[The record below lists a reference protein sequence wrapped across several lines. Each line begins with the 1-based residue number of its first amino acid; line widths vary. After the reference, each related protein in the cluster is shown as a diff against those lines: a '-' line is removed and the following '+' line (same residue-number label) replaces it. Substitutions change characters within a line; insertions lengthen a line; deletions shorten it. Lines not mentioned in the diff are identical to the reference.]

1 MFYHSGVAESPLK
14 NGRNLMPQKES
25 SDAVSNNMLT
35 NSTLEQQLMEM
46 QNNFNINEET
56 GQFSRL
62 GYARISYV
70 GAEPSV
76 TPNETVAHSNNAS

>member
-1 MFYHSGVAESPLK
+1 MFYHSGFAESPLK

-56 GQFSRL
+56 G
-62 GYARISYV
+62 
-70 GAEPSV
+70 
-76 TPNETVAHSNNAS
+76 